1 MANEMTFN
9 QISTILNSVY
19 NQATGRQAPIAT
31 DTGSFVTQ
39 AQTVLKTGYDPT
51 LNAISQVL
59 SRTIFSIRPYY
70 RKFGGIEVDNIK
82 WGNHVRKLN
91 NIDLLFEDDARYDI
105 EDGTSVDM
113 FKVRKNK
120 VLQTNFYG
128 QEVFER
134 QSPTYFRDQLDVAF
148 SGPEEFARYV
158 TMVTQNGNDI
168 IEQAYEGLAR
178 MLVCN
183 LIGANMAVDETDK
196 TDGVIHLVTE
206 YNEYAGTSLDSDT
219 VKKPENWKEFSRWMF
234 ARIKTLRNLLT
245 ERTIKYQLNIEQNG
259 ESKAITRHTPLDRQK
274 IYLLADIMN
283 HVDAEVLSVTY
294 NDRYLNLGD
303 HETVNYWQSPN
314 NISTVTVLPSYINK
328 NGEVVEE
335 TEAILAQN
343 VVGVIF
349 DEEAIG
355 YNRTNEW
362 SGATPFNVKG
372 GYYNEFYHSTGRW
385 WTDMTEKSVVLLLD

>member
-9 QISTILNSVY
+9 QISTVLNSIH
-19 NQATGRQAPIAT
+19 NQATGKQAPIAT

-39 AQTVLKTGYDPT
+39 AQTVLKTGYDNT

-70 RKFGGIEVDNIK
+70 RKFGGIEVDDIK

-105 EDGTSVDM
+105 EDGTSIDM

-148 SGPEEFARYV
+148 SGPQEFARYI

-183 LIGANMAVDETDK
+183 LIGANKAVNSDK
-196 TDGVIHLVTE
+196 PDGIVHLVSE
-206 YNEYAGTSLDSDT
+206 YNAYAGTSLDSDS
-219 VKKPENWKEFSRWMF
+219 VRSPENWKEFSRWMF
-234 ARIKTLRNLLT
+234 AKIKTLRSLMT
-245 ERTIKYQLNIEQNG
+245 ERTIKYQFNIEQNG

-274 IYLLADIMN
+274 IYLLTDIMN

-294 NDRYLNLGD
+294 NNEYLTIGD
-303 HETVNYWQSPN
+303 HESVNYWQSPDD
-314 NISTVTVLPSYINK
+314 ISTIIVQPSYINK
-328 NGEVVEE
+328 EGVAVGGEVGLQRV
-335 TEAILAQN
+335 AN

-355 YNRTNEW
+355 YNRTNQW
-362 SGATPFNVKG
+362 SGVTPFNVKG